1 MNRTAELYTCTRG
14 ICVCPCRHEVK
25 KVMTCFGLELKIS
38 QFDVCL
44 EDTILAG
51 KAVILPLL
59 CLWQPNE
66 VVIFPQSL

>member
-1 MNRTAELYTCTRG
+1 
-14 ICVCPCRHEVK
+14 
-25 KVMTCFGLELKIS
+25 MTCFGLELKIS